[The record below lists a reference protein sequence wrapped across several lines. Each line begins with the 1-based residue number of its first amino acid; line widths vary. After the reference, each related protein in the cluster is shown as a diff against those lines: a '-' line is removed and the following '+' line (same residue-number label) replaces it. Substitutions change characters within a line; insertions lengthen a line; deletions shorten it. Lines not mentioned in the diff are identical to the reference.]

1 MNQTQKRLSIIKLA
15 ISITDIETIQ
25 LQISKLRLLK
35 ADPRIQRIID
45 ALESES
51 YARSQ
56 ILIQEYIDHP
66 IPKVHQRVPE
76 ENQKHS
82 YTDKELDLIDQFDL
96 FVTQNNEIK
105 EHQIVDIDQY
115 LQSAAA
121 ASKKP
126 SEPDHNKLF
135 EIHKEPQKKKRQ
147 ILPQEDPHFFWEDT
161 PPKSTALKTNESSEY
176 PHKEEKRGKTPPQTD
191 QEESEE
197 VSAASEEHKPKTK
210 AETVPVFHK
219 VIKSSEVQ
227 EYSKKMAGTKESDTS
242 YRPIFSIKQQF
253 HDASQ
258 KYPLLVKSVE
268 PYDSVKQWLAQISDE
283 CGYTKSDVENVV
295 LRALKLAQE
304 DSPAQNAEAAELM
317 LLCGLTE
324 DEFGQ
329 LILARE
335 LFRGRFFEQNTS
347 EAYQRIE
354 QLAAKEYPEAICD
367 LAQFYEYGI
376 EVKKNIKRAKA
387 LYEKAM
393 HFGIKRALRH
403 VERLNNKGGLFSF

>member
-25 LQISKLRLLK
+25 LQISKLRLLR

-51 YARSQ
+51 YAQSQ
-56 ILIQEYIDHP
+56 ILIQEYIDNP
-66 IPKVHQRVPE
+66 IQEVHQRVPE
-76 ENQKHS
+76 ENKKRS
-82 YTDKELDLIDQFDL
+82 YTERELDLIDQFDL
-96 FVTQNNEIK
+96 FVTNNNEDK
-105 EHQIVDIDQY
+105 EHQIIDIDQY

-126 SEPDHNKLF
+126 SEPDLDKLL
-135 EIHKEPQKKKRQ
+135 EMDEEPRKRERH
-147 ILPQEDPHFFWEDT
+147 ILPQEDPHFFREDT
-161 PPKSTALKTNESSEY
+161 QSESTTQKTDESSEY
-176 PHKEEKRGKTPPQTD
+176 PYKEEKRWATPAGTA
-191 QEESEE
+191 EEEPVE
-197 VSAASEEHKPKTK
+197 VTAASEEQKPETE
-210 AETVPVFHK
+210 AETGTVSQK
-219 VIKSSEVQ
+219 AAKSSEVQ
-227 EYSKKMAGTKESDTS
+227 AFSEKTAGTQKSDTN
-242 YRPIFSIKQQF
+242 YRPIFSIEQQF

-258 KYPLLVKSVE
+258 KYPLLVKSTE
-268 PYDSVKQWLAQISDE
+268 PYDSVKRWLAQISDE
-283 CGYTKSDVENVV
+283 HGYTKSDVENVV
-295 LRALKLAQE
+295 HKALKLAQE
-304 DSPAQNAEAAELM
+304 DSPAQNAEAAELI

-335 LFRGRFFEQNTS
+335 LFKGKFFEKNTS
-347 EAYQRIE
+347 EAYKRIE

-376 EVKKNIKRAKA
+376 EAKKNIKRAKA

-403 VERLNNKGGLFSF
+403 FERLNNKGGLLSF